1 MKKGLQWKLILTVL
15 VVGFSIFIAMP
26 IGKKIHLGLDLR
38 GGIHLLMQVV
48 TDDAIGAETDQEISR
63 LQEQL
68 KKKSLT
74 FAGIIKTRP
83 GQFVLNGAVPDQE
96 GQIKDIL
103 DQFFKDWDYGLLGD
117 KATVTIKPTVDVYLR
132 DQAVNQA
139 VETIRNRVDQFGV
152 SEPIIQRQGND
163 RIVIELP
170 GVDNLERV
178 MAIVKTTAML
188 KWTLTKAGPA
198 PDEETLLKDFGGKIP
213 EDMDMVKGDPK
224 RRASGFYLVSKS
236 STVTGKDLRSVHR
249 SQDEWN
255 NPAVAFSLNVEGSR
269 RFEQATG
276 ENVGKTMAII
286 LDDKVQSNPV
296 INQRI
301 SGDGIIQGNF
311 TLEEAED
318 LVLILKSGALPATI
332 KTLENRTIG
341 PSLGTDSIRA
351 GLLASLVAL
360 LLVMSFMLVFY
371 KLSGVNAVVVLCLNV
386 VLVVGALA
394 YFKANLTLPGI
405 AGIILSIGMAVD
417 ANVLI
422 FERIKEELALGKS
435 VPSAVTLGFK
445 RAFSAIADSN
455 LTTIISA
462 VFLFQFGTGPIKG
475 YAVTLIIALVANM
488 FTAVFVSHLIY
499 DLTVTNRRNV
509 KKLSI

>member
-1 MKKGLQWKLILTVL
+1 MKKGMQWKIILTAL
-15 VVGFSIFIAMP
+15 VVGFSIFISLP
-26 IGKKIHLGLDLR
+26 IGEKIHLGLDLR
-38 GGIHLLMQVV
+38 GGIHLLMQVI
-48 TDDAIGAETDQEISR
+48 TDDAVNAETDQEIAR
-63 LQEQL
+63 LDEQM

-74 FAGIIKTRP
+74 FGAITKTRP
-83 GQFVLNGAVPDQE
+83 GQFVLSGASPDQE
-96 GQIKDIL
+96 GAIRDIL
-103 DQFFKDWDYGLLGD
+103 DQYFKDWDYALLGD
-117 KATVTIKPTVDVYLR
+117 RATVTVKPQVDVYLR

-163 RIVIELP
+163 RIIIELP

-188 KWTLTKAGPA
+188 EWKLTKAGPA
-198 PDEETLLKDFGGKIP
+198 PDEETLLKDFGGKVP
-213 EDMDMVKGDPK
+213 DDMEMVKGDPK
-224 RRASGFYLVSKS
+224 RQSTGYYLVSKVA
-236 STVTGKDLRSVHR
+236 TVTGKDLRTVHR
-249 SQDEWN
+249 SHDEWN
-255 NPAVAFSLNVEGSR
+255 NPAVAFSLNAEGSR
-269 RFEQATG
+269 RFEQTTG
-276 ENVGKTMAII
+276 ENVGKCLAIV
-286 LDDKVQSNPV
+286 LDGKVQSNPV

-311 TLEEAED
+311 TIEAAED

-351 GLLASLVAL
+351 GLLASIVAII
-360 LLVMSFMLVFY
+360 LVMSFMLVYY
-371 KLSGVNAVVVLCLNV
+371 KFSGLNAVVALLLNV
-386 VLVVGALA
+386 VIVAGALA

-445 RAFSAIADSN
+445 RAFTAIADSN
-455 LTTIISA
+455 ITTIVSA

-475 YAVTLIIALVANM
+475 YAVTLIIALVANL
-488 FTAVFVSHLIY
+488 FTAVFVSHLIF
-499 DLTVTNRRNV
+499 DLVVTSRRNV